1 MRIGNRHAN
10 LTPIAVH
17 HTRGFSLTPRHRRYL
32 TAELQHPL
40 AGVALV
46 LGITLTI
53 ILMVNGLLDLPVK
66 IRNLWL
72 LWRK

>member
-1 MRIGNRHAN
+1 M
-10 LTPIAVH
+10 
-17 HTRGFSLTPRHRRYL
+17 RGFSFTPRHRRYL
-32 TAELQHPL
+32 MAELQHPL
-40 AGVALV
+40 ASVALA

-53 ILMVNGLLDLPVK
+53 ILIVNGLLDLPVK

>member
-1 MRIGNRHAN
+1 M
-10 LTPIAVH
+10 
-17 HTRGFSLTPRHRRYL
+17 
-32 TAELQHPL
+32 AELQHPL
-40 AGVALV
+40 ASVALV

-53 ILMVNGLLDLPVK
+53 ILIVNGLLDLPVK

>member
-1 MRIGNRHAN
+1 M
-10 LTPIAVH
+10 
-17 HTRGFSLTPRHRRYL
+17 
-32 TAELQHPL
+32 AELQHPL
-40 AGVALV
+40 ADVALA

-53 ILMVNGLLDLPVK
+53 ILIVNGLLDLPVK